1 MSQDIPDQNPNQESN
16 GHHSGTEH
24 FSVIALP
31 DGDHTNNRGEAIYE
45 PEERQCK
52 NMNDKR
58 AYYGNQGNNDAQPGE
73 CLREKSER
81 DSHNADQFFVNMKLE
96 QNNNTS
102 ENAEPEQNGLSVFLK
117 EGLFII

>member
-31 DGDHTNNRGEAIYE
+31 DGDHTDNRGEAIDE

-52 NMNDKR
+52 NMNDKGTN
-58 AYYGNQGNNDAQPGE
+58 YGNQGNNDAQSGE
-73 CLREKSER
+73 CLREKSKR
-81 DSHNADQFFVNMKLE
+81 DSHNGDQFFVNMKLE

-102 ENAEPEQNGLSVFLK
+102 ENAEPK
-117 EGLFII
+117 I